1 MNTGALATFAAF
13 GAAGAGLAAYL
24 AALSGNRPAVR
35 LARIFFIV
43 MTACLAFASLLLMAA
58 ILSDDF
64 SLVYVT
70 NYSSRALPALY
81 KISAFWAGQEGT
93 ILLWG
98 LLQGIFGLFVIRRK
112 DEWESPVMSFLL
124 VPQTLLLLLL
134 VKVQP
139 FRTAPPPMDGQGL
152 NPLLQDPWMAIHPPI
167 VFLGYAALVAPF
179 AFALA
184 ALATKR
190 TDAWVPGVIP
200 WVLVSVATLGIG
212 LFIGGFWA
220 YKVLGWGGYWGWDP
234 VENSSL
240 APWLAV
246 SALIH
251 GLLTQRARG
260 SLVRTNL
267 VLGTLAYV
275 LALYSTYLTRSGVL
289 SNFSV
294 HSFADGGIN
303 TYLIVM
309 LIVTTG
315 LSAVMLAARW
325 RSIKA
330 PALDWSLSL
339 GPFMAMGILFLMLGT
354 ALLVIG
360 TSWPIVST
368 LAGNPASPGPGFYNR
383 VSLPIGI
390 GIIALLAAAPLMGWG
405 RTLTD
410 RLLRQVAPGVA
421 IGIVVALLPPVFGLR
436 PKGGPVV
443 LLLLAGAVAAL
454 TACLIRLA
462 RQLRTNPL
470 GTGAA
475 ISHAG
480 LALMFVGIVTTSAF
494 DQMESKTL
502 VMGEP
507 QEIMGHRMTLKGYV
521 PDAPGAEPHFE
532 IDTLSPDG
540 KGFMA
545 TPIMFRYAGGTK
557 IMARPYIERSLLSDL
572 YISPVSYRPEEPST
586 QRVSLVKDRPR
597 EWGGLELTF
606 RQFQSH
612 ATDGGALRVG
622 ALVDV
627 ARGEETGQVTL
638 VLTSGPEG
646 MVSDWVDLPFVEG
659 VAAKLDG
666 MQVEA
671 GAIHV
676 TLRRPT
682 ESTQL
687 ATLAVDVSHK
697 PLVNALWLGMVL
709 VGAGAGLAA
718 YRRKIESDALV
729 ALASEPQRTRKT
741 KKELAEAVPV
751 GMIPVAR
758 RAARR

>member
-13 GAAGAGLAAYL
+13 GAAGAGLAAYI
-24 AALSGNRPAVR
+24 AAWSGNRPAVR
-35 LARIFFIV
+35 LARIFFSV
-43 MTACLAFASLLLMAA
+43 MTACLAFASILLMGA

-64 SLVYVT
+64 SIVYVT
-70 NYSSRALPALY
+70 NYSARALPALY

-98 LLQGIFGLFVIRRK
+98 LFQGIIGLFVIKRK

-184 ALATKR
+184 ALAMKR
-190 TDAWVPGVIP
+190 TDSWVPAVVP
-200 WVLVSVATLGIG
+200 WVLVSVTTLGIG
-212 LFIGGFWA
+212 LFIGGYWA

-251 GLLTQRARG
+251 GLLTQRAKG

-289 SNFSV
+289 ANFSV
-294 HSFADGGIN
+294 HSFADGGLN

-309 LIVTTG
+309 LVVTTG

-339 GPFMAMGILFLMLGT
+339 GTFMALGILFLMLGT

-368 LAGNPASPGPGFYNR
+368 LAGSPASPGPGFYNR
-383 VSLPIGI
+383 VSLPIGL
-390 GIIALLAAAPLMGWG
+390 GIIALLTAAPLMGWG
-405 RTLTD
+405 PAFKN
-410 RLLRQVAPGVA
+410 RLLRQVAPGVT
-421 IGIVVALLPPVFGLR
+421 IGLLAAALPLAFGLR
-436 PKGGPVV
+436 PKGGLVV

-454 TACLIRLA
+454 TACLIRLG
-462 RQLRTNPL
+462 RQIRTNPL

-494 DQMESKTL
+494 DRMESTTL

-507 QEIMGHRMTLKGYV
+507 REIMGHRMTLKGYV
-521 PDAPGAEPHFE
+521 PDEPGMEPHFE
-532 IDTLSPDG
+532 IETVSSKG
-540 KGFMA
+540 KGFTA

-557 IMARPYIERSLLSDL
+557 IMARPYIERSLLGDL
-572 YISPVSYRPEEPST
+572 YIAPVSYRPEEPSA
-586 QRVSLVKDRPR
+586 QRITLVKNRAM
-597 EWGGLELTF
+597 EWGDLELTF

-612 ATDGGALRVG
+612 ATDGTAMRVG

-627 ARGEETGQVTL
+627 ARGEETDQVTL
-638 VLTSGPEG
+638 VLTAGPEG
-646 MVSDWVDLPFVEG
+646 PVSDWVDLPFAEG

-687 ATLAVDVSHK
+687 ATLAVDVSNK
-697 PLVNALWLGMVL
+697 PLVNALWIGMVL

-718 YRRKIESDALV
+718 YHRKIESDALV
-729 ALASEPQRTRKT
+729 ALASASPRNGKA
-741 KKELAEAVPV
+741 KKKPTEAVPA

-758 RAARR
+758 PAARR